1 MGTVTIF
8 CDFGTPIDTLRQ
20 EIQRLCAACADWDGR
35 RCEVAVVDTTDQ
47 KIQIRTVVSAS
58 SAEGLWRLRCEL
70 REKIV
75 TYLAANEMGRS
86 LSRVQPDHALG
97 TS

>member
-8 CDFGTPIDTLRQ
+8 CDFGTPIDAFRK
-20 EIQRLCAACADWDGR
+20 EIQRMCAACADWDGR
-35 RCEVAVVDTTDQ
+35 RCEVAVVDATDQ

-58 SAEGLWRLRCEL
+58 SAEGLWRLRCDL
-70 REKIV
+70 REKMV

-86 LSRVQPDHALG
+86 LSRVRPNQALG
-97 TS
+97 PS